1 MGYVYGKD
9 ETSTNETSTNE
20 TSTNETSRDC
30 GCACPT
36 TLTCRSDAP
45 AEDLP
50 GGGPDAI
57 IDLPRVDAVEGTYNS
72 SILGVRDETDGTVGD
87 CEEVVVEMV
96 NKVSM

>member
-1 MGYVYGKD
+1 MYGKD
-9 ETSTNETSTNE
+9 ETSTNEI

-50 GGGPDAI
+50 GGCPDAI

-72 SILGVRDETDGTVGD
+72 CVLGVRDEADGTVGD
-87 CEEVVVEMV
+87 CEEVVLEMV